1 MFDNKDGQTNQTDAN
16 SANNTNN
23 NSPQQTAP
31 IKPQQAKKPE
41 YYDAFDIKEKEEAHL
56 YKRPYQPEPTVA
68 IQDYEFGKKD
78 PLDSLSDAVKKS
90 NKPQQVDPNMIK
102 TIDIKD
108 INDENKLVA
117 LKNKRKNRDKVEFVD
132 ESTISGRNIV
142 RMRLE
147 TNPYFIV
154 SGITKEFSN
163 GSGIKNI
170 SFSIKKGEMVGFIG
184 DNGTGKT
191 TTIKLIFNE
200 LKKNAGFV
208 SLEGKQLN
216 EKNALSR
223 IAFFPDQ
230 NNYPKNF
237 NIVKF
242 AYYSAMLKGV
252 HKKELDKY
260 INLYLDALTLKPYA
274 KNKFSDLS
282 AGMQKKALLLSVLVT
297 NPEIIILDEPTA
309 NLDVYSRLEF
319 MGVLKHLSQEHNKT
333 IIITSHNIDELNNA
347 VNRAILLKKVDGYG
361 QLVYDEP
368 FNKDKDDLRKIYI
381 KVVGREVKGIDYN
394 KIKEVEDEKYN
405 AKYEE
410 VFAEV
415 LDDEKSK
422 GEK

>member
-1 MFDNKDGQTNQTDAN
+1 MFDNKKNQN
-16 SANNTNN
+16 E
-23 NSPQQTAP
+23 QQP
-31 IKPQQAKKPE
+31 SNAKKSE
-41 YYDAFDIKEKEEAHL
+41 YYDAFDIKEQNESHL
-56 YKRPYQPEPTVA
+56 YRKPYQPDPTVA
-68 IQDYEFGKKD
+68 IQDYEFGKRD
-78 PLDSLSDAVKKS
+78 NLEILSEVLKK
-90 NKPQQVDPNMIK
+90 NNTKKPIDIDMIK

-108 INDENKLVA
+108 IKEENKLVA

-154 SGITKEFSN
+154 SGVTKEFGN
-163 GSGIKNI
+163 GSGVKNI

-200 LKKNAGFV
+200 LKKDSGFV

-237 NIVKF
+237 NIVQF

-260 INLYLDALTLKPYA
+260 INLYLEALTLKPYA

-319 MGVLKHLSQEHNKT
+319 MGVLKHLSKEHNKT
-333 IIITSHNIDELNNA
+333 IIITSHNIDELNNS
-347 VNRAILLKKVDGYG
+347 VNRAILLKKQDGYG
-361 QLVYDEP
+361 QLVYDEY
-368 FNKDKDDLRKIYI
+368 FDVKNEDLRKIYI
-381 KVVGREVKGIDYN
+381 KVVGREIKGIDYD

-410 VFAEV
+410 VFGRV
-415 LDDEKSK
+415 LDENKIK

>member
-1 MFDNKDGQTNQTDAN
+1 MIDNDNKQNDKFSENSNQNQNSGLDTTN
-16 SANNTNN
+16 
-23 NSPQQTAP
+23 
-31 IKPQQAKKPE
+31 KPKSEPK
-41 YYDAFDIKEKEEAHL
+41 YYDSFDIKVQNENNINNR
-56 YKRPYQPEPTVA
+56 YGVVEPTID
-68 IQDYEFGKKD
+68 IQNYEFGKKD
-78 PLDSLSDAVKKS
+78 NLTNLSDAVKNS
-90 NKPQQVDPNMIK
+90 NNPKPIDPNAIK

-117 LKNKRKNRDKVEFVD
+117 LRNKRKNRDKLKFVD

-154 SGITKEFSN
+154 SGLSKKFKN
-163 GSGIKNI
+163 GSGVKNI
-170 SFSIKKGEMVGFIG
+170 SFSIKKGELVGFIG

-200 LKKNAGFV
+200 LKKDEGFV
-208 SLEGKQLN
+208 SLEGKQTKNKNVLN
-216 EKNALSR
+216 R

-242 AYYSAMLKGV
+242 AYYSAALKGV
-252 HKKELDKY
+252 QKNELDKY
-260 INLYLDALTLKPYA
+260 INLYLDALTLRPYA

-282 AGMQKKALLLSVLVT
+282 AGMQKKALLLSILVT

-319 MGVLKHLSQEHNKT
+319 MGVLKHLCSEHKKT
-333 IIITSHNIDELNNA
+333 IIITSHNIDELNNS
-347 VNRAILLKKVDGYG
+347 VNRAILLKKIDGVG
-361 QLVYDEP
+361 QLVYDEL
-368 FNKDKDDLRKIYI
+368 FDKKSNDLRKIYI
-381 KVVGREVKGIDYN
+381 DIVGRETKGIDYD
-394 KIKEVEDEKYN
+394 KIKEVEDQKQN

-410 VFAEV
+410 VFNNV
-415 LDDEKSK
+415 LDPKQSK
-422 GEK
+422 GGRKDV